1 MYLTLYYRV
10 LLVHRLQI
18 RKMAFFFLHC
28 GLAGLVCMHLPTEEN
43 SIHGVPQDKEKEVG
57 FFPIGYR

>member
-1 MYLTLYYRV
+1 
-10 LLVHRLQI
+10 
-18 RKMAFFFLHC
+18 MAFFFLHC
-28 GLAGLVCMHLPTEEN
+28 GLVGLVCMHLPTEKN